1 MLTQL
6 AEAWLLGG
14 DVLRARDCASRA
26 LSVARERGE
35 RGFEAAAL
43 RMLGAGAARGPSPDL
58 AAAREH
64 YRGALLLAEERAM
77 RPLIA
82 HCHVGLATIHTLLG
96 DHAAA
101 GEHQATA
108 LEICQ
113 TIGMQAPPEVAP
125 REVSSASDR

>member
-1 MLTQL
+1 MRV
-6 AEAWLLGG
+6 LGAVATRG
-14 DVLRARDCASRA
+14 ASR
-26 LSVARERGE
+26 
-35 RGFEAAAL
+35 
-43 RMLGAGAARGPSPDL
+43 DL

-82 HCHVGLATIHTLLG
+82 HCHAGLATIHTLLG